1 MSLNLKVAVIG
12 PQDLVQAVMELGLK
26 YEGFTMIPAA
36 YQHERDTVKLVADLA
51 DQADIFLF
59 TGPIPYQMALKII
72 KDKPMVHVHYSGTAL
87 YKVLFDLIR
96 SGVLHAG
103 DTSGLQISVDVLERE
118 EIEERLSEIGMSD
131 NELYVKSYKVGQET
145 DELVSFHHD
154 LWTEG
159 KVKVTVTSVT
169 SVYERLKKLNV
180 PVYRVVPTR
189 SSIRDCLNR
198 ALLEAKSLKFSSS
211 QIAVGIMNIDNFMKV
226 SKEVSSEYELQR
238 KKLVL
243 QQILLDYGEET
254 QALIKWTDGDEVSFI
269 TTRGI
274 IEQTTKRFQEAPL
287 LLEIMEKLQWKA
299 SIGIGIGRTAN
310 EAEGKARE
318 ALLKAKLSGG
328 GNCFLI
334 MQDGLVYGP
343 MGSELILEYSIR
355 SEDPRLLSIA
365 KKVGLSVGTINKLQS
380 FCNRLG
386 TTTFTASQLAEGFGI
401 TLRSARRIMAV
412 LEKFEIARIVGE
424 EQPAGR
430 GRPRQIY
437 HLTLEGAGHEQK

>member
-1 MSLNLKVAVIG
+1 MTLNLKVAVIG
-12 PQDLVQAVMELGLK
+12 PQDLVQAVMELGSK
-26 YEGFTMIPAA
+26 YEGLTMIPAA
-36 YQHERDTVKLVADLA
+36 YQHEKDTLQLAAEVGTLA
-51 DQADIFLF
+51 DILLF
-59 TGPIPYQMALKII
+59 TGPIPYQIALGLI

-87 YKVLFDLIR
+87 YKVLFDFIR
-96 SGVLHAG
+96 DEVLHLG
-103 DTSGLQISVDVLERE
+103 DNGLKISVDVLERE
-118 EIEERLSEIGMSD
+118 EIEERLTEIGITD
-131 NELYVKSYKVGQET
+131 YELYVKSYMVGIET
-145 DELVSFHHD
+145 EELVSFHHQ
-154 LWTEG
+154 LWKEG

-169 SVYERLKKLNV
+169 SVYERLKQLGV
-180 PVYRVVPTR
+180 PVYRVVPTL
-189 SSIRDCLNR
+189 SSIRDTLNR
-198 ALLEAKSLKFSSS
+198 ALLEAKSLKFSST

-226 SKEVSSEYELQR
+226 SKEVASEYELQR

-274 IEQTTKRFQEAPL
+274 IEQTTKKFQEAPL
-287 LLEIMEKLQWKA
+287 LIEIMEKLQWKA

-343 MGSELILEYSIR
+343 MGSELILEYSVR
-355 SEDPRLLSIA
+355 SEDPQLLSIA

-437 HLTLEGAGHEQK
+437 HITLEGAGHE

>member
-1 MSLNLKVAVIG
+1 MTLNLKVAVIG
-12 PQDLVQAVMELGLK
+12 PQDLVQAIMELGSK
-26 YEGFTMIPAA
+26 YEGLTMLPAA
-36 YQHERDTVKLVADLA
+36 YQHEKDTLQLA
-51 DQADIFLF
+51 AEVGTQADILLF
-59 TGPIPYQMALKII
+59 TGPIPYQIALGQI

-87 YKVLFDLIR
+87 YKVLFDFIR
-96 SGVLHAG
+96 DEVLHLG
-103 DTSGLQISVDVLERE
+103 DKGLKISVDVLERE
-118 EIEERLSEIGMSD
+118 EIEERLTEIGMTD
-131 NELYVKSYKVGQET
+131 YELYVKSYTVGIET
-145 DELVSFHHD
+145 EELVSFHHQ
-154 LWTEG
+154 LWKDG

-169 SVYERLKKLNV
+169 SVYERLKQLGV
-180 PVYRVVPTR
+180 PVYRVVPTL
-189 SSIRDCLNR
+189 SSIRDTLNR
-198 ALLEAKSLKFSSS
+198 ALLEAKSLKFSST

-226 SKEVSSEYELQR
+226 SKEVASEYELQR

-274 IEQTTKRFQEAPL
+274 IEQSTKKFQEAPL

-343 MGSELILEYSIR
+343 MGSELILEYSVR
-355 SEDPRLLSIA
+355 SEDPQLLSIA

-437 HLTLEGAGHEQK
+437 HITLEGVGHE

>member
-1 MSLNLKVAVIG
+1 MTLNLKVAVIG
-12 PQDLVQAVMELGLK
+12 PQDLVQTVMELGSK
-26 YEGFTMIPAA
+26 YEGLTMLPAA
-36 YQHERDTVKLVADLA
+36 YQHEKDTLQLAAEVGTLA
-51 DQADIFLF
+51 DILLF
-59 TGPIPYQMALKII
+59 TGPIPYQIALGLI
-72 KDKPMVHVHYSGTAL
+72 KDKPMVHVTYSGTAL
-87 YKVLFDLIR
+87 YKVLFDFIR
-96 SGVLHAG
+96 DEVLHLNE
-103 DTSGLQISVDVLERE
+103 SGLKISVDVLDRE
-118 EIEERLSEIGMSD
+118 EIEERLTEIGITD
-131 NELYVKSYKVGQET
+131 YELYVKSYKVGIET
-145 DELVSFHHD
+145 EELVSFHHQ
-154 LWTEG
+154 LWREG

-169 SVYERLKKLNV
+169 SVYERLRQLGV
-180 PVYRVVPTR
+180 PVYRVVPTL
-189 SSIRDCLNR
+189 SSIRDTLNR
-198 ALLEAKSLKFSSS
+198 ALLEAKSLKFSST

-226 SKEVSSEYELQR
+226 SKEVASEYELQR

-343 MGSELILEYSIR
+343 MGSELILEYSVR
-355 SEDPRLLSIA
+355 SEDPQLLSIA

-437 HLTLEGAGHEQK
+437 HITLEGAGHD